1 MYNMNK
7 KKMKNIKTVNPINRS
22 AMKPAM
28 DDSSSI
34 GASPIEPSLLLKEQM
49 KSIKSGKTLKPK
61 PTKKGRPPMPL
72 EQSVDKGI
80 KRGLKNFRVR

>member
-1 MYNMNK
+1 MNK

-28 DDSSSI
+28 DDSSSR
-34 GASPIEPSLLLKEQM
+34 GASPIQPSLLAPQM
-49 KSIKSGKTLKPK
+49 QPAKRGKPLKPK
-61 PTKKGRPPMPL
+61 PTKKVRAPMPL

-80 KRGLKNFRVR
+80 KRALKNFRVR